1 METPGRSAAPHER
14 SDQSERIISAV
25 LPDGRLVELLHDPIT
40 PTTAFAVWDG
50 TQVQTITYVDLGHE
64 RRLVPYPASNNLL
77 RHRVVLFPSKPEE
90 YSTPEELI
98 AEITAYLH
106 RYMDLSPTFER
117 LAAHYALFSW
127 VYDCFNELPY
137 LRLKGDFGTGKTRFL
152 ITLGSICYKPIFA
165 SGASTVSPIF
175 HMLDVFG
182 GTLLVDEADFRF
194 SDERAQI
201 TKILNNGNARGFP
214 VLRTESKNGR
224 DFNPRAFQV
233 FGPKVVAMRGHFD
246 DQALESRFITEHA
259 GGRPLRADIPINL
272 PLEQAIEAEH
282 LRNKLLMYRFR
293 SWGRV
298 APEAGAIDA
307 KLEPRL
313 KQIYTPLFSIIAD
326 EATRADLLTIAHGF
340 DRTIKSDRGFS
351 LEVQVLTAVRA
362 LALCRERA
370 VLPIKD
376 IVALFN
382 RGFGSDYGSP
392 VSSRWIGAILR
403 RKLNLATAKSH
414 GLFVVPMTER
424 PKLAELW
431 ARYGI
436 SEEDA
441 DAFLGTTGPLPDDLD
456 LSWVDVGED
465 GETRAERASR
475 GSK

>member
-1 METPGRSAAPHER
+1 
-14 SDQSERIISAV
+14 
-25 LPDGRLVELLHDPIT
+25 LVELLHDAFT
-40 PTTAFAVWDG
+40 PRTAFAVWNG
-50 TQVQTITYVDLGHE
+50 TEVQMASHVDLGSG

-77 RHRVVLFPSKPEE
+77 RHRVVLFPSKAEE
-90 YSTPEELI
+90 YGTAEELV

-106 RYMDLSPTFER
+106 RYVDLSPAFER

-182 GTLLVDEADFRF
+182 GTLLIDEADFRF

-246 DQALESRFITEHA
+246 DRI
-259 GGRPLRADIPINL
+259 
-272 PLEQAIEAEH
+272 
-282 LRNKLLMYRFR
+282 
-293 SWGRV
+293 
-298 APEAGAIDA
+298 APEAATIDA
-307 KLEPRL
+307 ALEPRL
-313 KQIYTPLFSIIAD
+313 KQIYTPLLSVIGD
-326 EATRADLLTIAHGF
+326 DRTKADLLTIAHGF
-340 DRTIKSDRGFS
+340 DRTIESERGFS
-351 LEVQVLTAVRA
+351 LEAQVLTAVRA

-370 VLPIKD
+370 ALPIKD

-382 RGFGSDYGSP
+382 RGFAADYGSP
-392 VSSRWIGAILR
+392 ASSRWIGAILR

-414 GLFVVPMTER
+414 GVFVVPMTER

-431 ARYGI
+431 ARSG
-436 SEEDA
+436 
-441 DAFLGTTGPLPDDLD
+441 LGTASPKKTPTP
-456 LSWVDVGED
+456 SWKRQASCP
-465 GETRAERASR
+465 TTSISR
-475 GSK
+475 GWTSGRTGRRARSARAAGRSSGDPSVCGARYAAYPSRSAPKSPKSTLSANVIYARKIC